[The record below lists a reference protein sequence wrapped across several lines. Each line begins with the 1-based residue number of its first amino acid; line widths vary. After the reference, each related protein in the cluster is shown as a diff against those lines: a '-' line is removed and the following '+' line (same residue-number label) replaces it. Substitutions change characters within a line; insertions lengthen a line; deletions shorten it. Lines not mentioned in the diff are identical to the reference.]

1 MPTYRQGRA
10 PLRRRRR
17 SGRRLDEQRFI
28 DLMAS
33 MAPLRPRP
41 VLGIGDDAAL
51 LALPPRFQVLVTTD
65 LLTEGVHF
73 RRRDMPGYL
82 LGRKALAVNLSDIA
96 AMGGAPHSCVVSVG
110 FPRTTS
116 PAYARDVAR
125 GLADR
130 ARRHG
135 VAIVGG
141 DTCAARALFVNVA
154 LLGVVEP
161 GRAVRRDGARPGD
174 ILYVTGALGASG
186 AGLALLGRRRAPGR
200 QRRQAKEA
208 IRAHLDPEPRVIAGR
223 ALGLTGLA
231 TAMIDLSDG
240 LEQDL
245 LRLCRA
251 SGVGAVVQQA
261 SLPVAP
267 AARALLGPDRAL
279 RTALA
284 GGEDYELLFTARRAH
299 AVAVQRLARRLRL
312 SITSI
317 GTVVAR
323 RQGVRLLR
331 PDGRYRPILG
341 AGFRHFRE
349 S

>member
-1 MPTYRQGRA
+1 
-10 PLRRRRR
+10 
-17 SGRRLDEQRFI
+17 
-28 DLMAS
+28 MAS
-33 MAPLRPRP
+33 IAPLRPRP

-51 LALPPRFQVLVTTD
+51 LALPPRFQVLLTTD
-65 LLTEGVHF
+65 FLTDGVHF
-73 RRRDMPGYL
+73 RARDMPGYL

-110 FPRTTS
+110 FPRATP

-141 DTCAARALFVNVA
+141 DTCAARALFVSVA
-154 LLGVVEP
+154 LLGIVEP

-174 ILYVTGALGASG
+174 ILCVTGFLGASG
-186 AGLALLGRRRAPGR
+186 AGLALLGRGRRAAGR
-200 QRRQAKEA
+200 LERQAKEA
-208 IRAHLDPEPRVIAGR
+208 IRAHLDPEPRVVAGR
-223 ALGLTGLA
+223 ALGLAGLA

-251 SGVGAVVQQA
+251 GAVGAVVQQA
-261 SLPVAP
+261 SLPVSP
-267 AARALLGPDRAL
+267 AARALLGPERAL
-279 RTALA
+279 RCALA
-284 GGEDYELLFTARRAH
+284 GGEDYELLFTVRRAH
-299 AVAVQRLARRLRL
+299 AVPVQRLARRLRL
-312 SITSI
+312 PMTRI
-317 GTVVAR
+317 GTIVAR
-323 RQGVRLLR
+323 RQGVRLLG
-331 PDGRYRPILG
+331 PDGRYRPIRG
-341 AGFRHFRE
+341 AGFRHFGE